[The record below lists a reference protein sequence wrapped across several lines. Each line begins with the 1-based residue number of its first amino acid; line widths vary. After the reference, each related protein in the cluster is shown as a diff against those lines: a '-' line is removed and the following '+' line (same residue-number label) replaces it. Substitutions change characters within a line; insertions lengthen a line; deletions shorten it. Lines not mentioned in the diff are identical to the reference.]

1 METNQ
6 HYTQLLQDLKI
17 RISQSRVIAARLVNR
32 EQLLLY
38 YYIGKLLYDK
48 ITEQNWG
55 DRVLAQ
61 IASDLKAQMP
71 DLRGFSA
78 SSLKNMRQF
87 YSAYEQNQIGQ
98 LLTVQ
103 LQGADKQKD
112 IIGQLPTVQLPGRI
126 TADTWHSSTT
136 QVDDSILSNFFSVTF
151 THHLILLNKCK
162 DLEERMFYMQRVAE
176 EYWSVSVLEH
186 HIKENLF
193 LQIGK
198 LNHNFDATIDTLGST
213 AAAELFKDKYLL
225 DYLQLNDGHNE
236 GEIEHRIVSNIT
248 EFILKMGKGFTF
260 IGNQFRLDVDG
271 HEFSI
276 DLLFY
281 NRILRRLVAFE
292 IKKDHFKPEYT
303 GQLHF
308 YLNVLDDKI
317 KLPDEHPSIGI
328 ILCKEK
334 QNSIVQYSIRNMNTP
349 MGVATFMNSSE
360 PPAEIQQ
367 VLPDSDQLRKL
378 I

>member
-1 METNQ
+1 MQTNND
-6 HYTQLLQDLKI
+6 YLQLIQEIKSKI
-17 RISQSRVIAARLVNR
+17 AHSRYIAARLANQEQLKLYMSVGALIDTKMR
-32 EQLLLY
+32 EQR
-38 YYIGKLLYDK
+38 
-48 ITEQNWG
+48 WG
-55 DRVLAQ
+55 SNVIPQ
-61 IASDLKAQMP
+61 IALDLKQEMP
-71 DLRGFSA
+71 GLRGFSDRN
-78 SSLKNMRQF
+78 LRNMRQF
-87 YSAYEQNQIGQ
+87 YQAYFTEEIWQ
-98 LLTVQ
+98 LLTAK
-103 LQGADKQKD
+103 LQMLDNVSD
-112 IIGQLPTVQLPGRI
+112 IIWQSA
-126 TADTWHSSTT
+126 TAKLKTTEQSDSQSEQNDVEDSDLSSFMG
-136 QVDDSILSNFFSVTF
+136 ITF
-151 THHLILLNKCK
+151 THHVLLLNRCRFY
-162 DLEERMFYMQRVAE
+162 EERIFYIRRAATEFWTVDT
-176 EYWSVSVLEH
+176 LERY
-186 HIKENLF
+186 IKENLF
-193 LQIGK
+193 GQDGK
-198 LNHNFDATIDTLGST
+198 LNHNFDTTIHPDVGSN
-213 AAAELFKDKYLL
+213 AGDFFKDQYLL
-225 DYLQLNDGHNE
+225 DFLQLQEGDNE
-236 GEIEHRIVSNIT
+236 NKIEYSIVSNIT

-292 IKKDHFKPEYT
+292 IKKDRFKPEYT

-317 KLPDEHPSIGI
+317 KLPDELPSIGI

-334 QNSIVQYSIRNMNTP
+334 QDSIVQYSIRNMNTP

>member
-1 METNQ
+1 MQTNQ

-17 RISQSRVIAARLVNR
+17 RISQSRYIAARLVNR
-32 EQLLLY
+32 EQLMLY
-38 YYIGKLLYDK
+38 YNIGKLLYDK

-55 DRVLAQ
+55 DKVLEQ
-61 IASDLKAQMP
+61 IASDLKGQMP

-78 SSLKNMRQF
+78 SSLKKMRQF
-87 YSAYEQNQIGQ
+87 YTEYEQHPIGP

-103 LQGADKQKD
+103 LQSADKQSD
-112 IIGQLPTVQLPGRI
+112 IIGSLLTVQMQSSH
-126 TADTWHSSTT
+126 TTWNSTMT
-136 QVDDSILSNFFSVTF
+136 QIDDSLLSNFFSITF

-162 DLEERMFYMQRVAE
+162 ALEERMFYMQRAAE
-176 EYWSVSVLEH
+176 EHWSVSVLEH

-198 LNHNFDATIDTLGST
+198 LHHNFDTTIETIDSNT
-213 AAAELFKDKYLL
+213 AAELFKDKYLL
-225 DYLQLNDGHNE
+225 DFLQLKDDHNE
-236 GEIEHRIVSNIT
+236 SEIEYRIVSNIT

-292 IKKDHFKPEYT
+292 IKKDRFKPEYT

-317 KLPDEHPSIGI
+317 KLPDELPSIGI

-334 QNSIVQYSIRNMNTP
+334 QDSIVQYSIRNMNTP

>member
-1 METNQ
+1 MEANQ
-6 HYTQLLQDLKI
+6 HYTQLLQDLKF
-17 RISQSRVIAARLVNR
+17 RISQSRYIAARLVNR

-38 YYIGKLLYDK
+38 YYIGKLLDNK

-55 DRVLAQ
+55 DKVLSQ
-61 IASDLKAQMP
+61 IAIDLKVYMP
-71 DLRGFSA
+71 SLRGFSA
-78 SSLKNMRQF
+78 SNLKKMRQF
-87 YSAYEQNQIGQ
+87 YTAYEGTSIGS
-98 LLTVQ
+98 LLTIQ
-103 LQGADKQKD
+103 LQMSDNQKD
-112 IIGQLPTVQLPGRI
+112 VIRQLATIQLQSSARDENWPILPTENDNPL
-126 TADTWHSSTT
+126 
-136 QVDDSILSNFFSVTF
+136 LSNFLLITF
-151 THHLILLNKCK
+151 THHITLLNKCK
-162 DLEERMFYMQRVAE
+162 ALDERIFYMKRAAE
-176 EYWSVSVLEH
+176 GYWSISVLEH

-198 LNHNFDATIDTLGST
+198 LHHNFDTTIETIDNNG
-213 AAAELFKDKYLL
+213 AAELFKDQYLL
-225 DYLQLNDGHNE
+225 DFLQLQDDHK
-236 GEIEHRIVSNIT
+236 EIEIENGIVSNIT
-248 EFILKMGKGFTF
+248 EFILKMGKGFAF

-271 HEFSI
+271 YEFSI

-292 IKKDHFKPEYT
+292 IKKDRFKPEYT

-317 KLPDEHPSIGI
+317 KLKDELPSIGI

-334 QNSIVQYSIRNMNTP
+334 HDSIVQYSIRNMNTP
-349 MGVATFMNSSE
+349 MGVATFMNSNE

-367 VLPDSDQLRKL
+367 VLPDSDQLRNL

>member
-1 METNQ
+1 MQTNQ
-6 HYTQLLQDLKI
+6 HYTQLLQDLKL
-17 RISQSRVIAARLVNR
+17 RIGQSRYIAARLVNR
-32 EQLLLY
+32 EQLMLY
-38 YYIGKLLYDK
+38 YYVGKLLKDK

-55 DRVLAQ
+55 DKVLSQ
-61 IASDLKAQMP
+61 IATDLKEQMP
-71 DLRGFSA
+71 NLRGFSA

-87 YSAYEQNQIGQ
+87 YMAYEHNQIGQ
-98 LLTVQ
+98 SLTAQ
-103 LQGADKQKD
+103 LQNSEM
-112 IIGQLPTVQLPGRI
+112 TYNW
-126 TADTWHSSTT
+126 TAATTELDNSYLSS
-136 QVDDSILSNFFSVTF
+136 FFSITF

-162 DLEERMFYMQRVAE
+162 VLEERMFYMQRTAE
-176 EYWSVSVLEH
+176 DYWSVSVLEH

-198 LNHNFDATIDTLGST
+198 LRNNFDTTIDASDSNV
-213 AAAELFKDKYLL
+213 AAELFKDKYLL
-225 DYLQLNDGHNE
+225 DFLQLKEGDNE
-236 GEIEHRIVSNIT
+236 SEIENSIVSNIT
-248 EFILKMGKGFTF
+248 EFILKMGKGFSI
-260 IGNQFRLDVDG
+260 IGNQFRLEVEG

-292 IKKDHFKPEYT
+292 IKKDHFRPEYT

-317 KLPDEHPSIGI
+317 KLQDELPSIGI

-334 QNSIVQYSIRNMNTP
+334 QDAIVQYSIRNMNTP
-349 MGVATFMNSSE
+349 MGVATFMNSCE

-367 VLPDSDQLRKL
+367 VLPDSDQLRRL

>member
-1 METNQ
+1 MQMNQ
-6 HYTQLLQDLKI
+6 HYTQLLQDLKV
-17 RISQSRVIAARLVNR
+17 RISQSRFIAARLVNR

-38 YYIGKLLYDK
+38 FNIGKLLYDK

-55 DRVLAQ
+55 DKVLEQ
-61 IASDLKAQMP
+61 IASDLKNQMP

-78 SSLKNMRQF
+78 SSLKKMRQF
-87 YSAYEQNQIGQ
+87 YTAYESHPIGPLLTVQ
-98 LLTVQ
+98 LQSVDKQSDVIEPLLTVQ
-103 LQGADKQKD
+103 LQGTKADSWN
-112 IIGQLPTVQLPGRI
+112 TV
-126 TADTWHSSTT
+126 TT
-136 QVDDSILSNFFSVTF
+136 QIEDSLLSNFFSITF

-162 DLEERMFYMQRVAE
+162 ALEERMFYIQRAAE

-198 LNHNFDATIDTLGST
+198 LNHNFDATIDAIGST

-225 DYLQLNDGHNE
+225 DYLQLDDDHNE

-281 NRILRRLVAFE
+281 NRILRRLLAFE
-292 IKKDHFKPEYT
+292 IKDHFNPEYT

-317 KLPDEHPSIGI
+317 KLPDELPSIGI

>member
-1 METNQ
+1 MQTNQ
-6 HYTQLLQDLKI
+6 HYTQLLQDLKV
-17 RISQSRVIAARLVNR
+17 RISHSRYIAARLVNR
-32 EQLLLY
+32 EQLMLY
-38 YYIGKLLYDK
+38 FNVGKLLYDK

-55 DRVLAQ
+55 DKVLEQ
-61 IASDLKAQMP
+61 IASDLKEQMP

-78 SSLKNMRQF
+78 SSLKKMRQF
-87 YSAYEQNQIGQ
+87 YTAYESHPIGPLLTVQ
-98 LLTVQ
+98 LQSADKQSDIIGPLLTVQ
-103 LQGADKQKD
+103 LQGVKADSWN
-112 IIGQLPTVQLPGRI
+112 
-126 TADTWHSSTT
+126 TATT
-136 QVDDSILSNFFSVTF
+136 QMEDSLLSNFFSITF

-162 DLEERMFYMQRVAE
+162 AQEERMFYIQRAAE

-198 LNHNFDATIDTLGST
+198 LNHNFDATIDAIDST
-213 AAAELFKDKYLL
+213 TAAELFKDKYLL
-225 DYLQLNDGHNE
+225 DYLQLDDDHNE

-317 KLPDEHPSIGI
+317 KLPDELPSIGI